1 MASEQQKRLM
11 QEALDAQLTAEA
23 LLQLSREIEH
33 DPDVKAQFNR
43 LQQVDHMLK
52 TAPHERAPQRL
63 ALNIMAQIAK
73 MAEQMSGELESDAD
87 VETRMALAL
96 SLALLVVTTL
106 PLLVA
111 AVSLYMSAEGDLDSL
126 NAVLAQIVTLL
137 NAVLSM
143 LETFLQEAMSIVEE
157 HPELTAVLVALIP
170 IMAYW
175 VLRLIARQSEINAE
189 GDDHE

>member
-1 MASEQQKRLM
+1 MANEQQKRLM

-43 LQQVDHMLK
+43 LQQVDNMLK

-63 ALNIMAQIAK
+63 ALNIMAQITK
-73 MAEQMSGELESDAD
+73 MAEQMSGELASDAD
-87 VETRMALAL
+87 METRLALAL
-96 SLALLVVTTL
+96 SLALLLVTTL

-111 AVSLYMSAEGDLDSL
+111 AVSLYMSTNGDLDAL
-126 NAVLAQIVTLL
+126 NTVLAQIVMLL

-143 LETFLQEAMSIVEE
+143 LETFLHEAISIVEQ
-157 HPELTAVLVALIP
+157 HPELPAVLVAIIP

-175 VLRLIARQSEINAE
+175 VLRLIAQQSEI
-189 GDDHE
+189 HENRE